1 ALDSLATIKHVDF
14 PIKGAEKFV
23 ASGEV
28 ETLAEEVVGD
38 DADSTEVEVVATV
51 ASTAYSDE
59 AYIQH
64 VQHEAKIVKDQI
76 ERMTRNTDKD
86 VRAFAEEH
94 LEKVKEV
101 FTLAGG
107 QEDAHAHH

>member
-1 ALDSLATIKHVDF
+1 
-14 PIKGAEKFV
+14 
-23 ASGEV
+23 
-28 ETLAEEVVGD
+28 
-38 DADSTEVEVVATV
+38 
-51 ASTAYSDE
+51 
-59 AYIQH
+59 
-64 VQHEAKIVKDQI
+64 
-76 ERMTRNTDKD
+76 MTRNTDKD